1 VPDPVKGATGANRRE
16 KPEPSTPAS
25 ARKIESLPEFEVD
38 SAQIRKRPTSPA
50 EVLAEMVRRAKELEE
65 ARKAAVEAARE
76 VPKAAPGESPRVA
89 AGEAPKVAAEE
100 APKVAAEEAPKV
112 AAEEAPKVA
121 AEEAPK
127 VAAEEAPKATGEAGK
142 VGPTVDEVTKTPA
155 PDARKRALKD
165 ILGQAGEIL
174 ESATRPQGARTADD
188 STRTA
193 PPPKPKH
200 ESISSQKGF
209 LGRVWDR
216 VSSWGGKAV
225 DAVSWAGSKI
235 WGFAKSLVGKLWDG
249 IKWVG
254 DKTRITDG
262 LKWLGPKISQ
272 GFEWFKHKAGWLVFG
287 VSFEDFKTRKVV
299 DDPGDVNRPDWDE
312 IEKAKKEIK
321 SRAAEEKAALD
332 KLSPEQKKQYETLA
346 KLSEGRP
353 LSRWALQSLL
363 LGGKLTGE
371 KALRGEK
378 TLLEELDRLA
388 TQSLGDGINREEIV
402 SDLIAEIE
410 NPVRINQQ
418 GKGTCV
424 ATTAQIL
431 LTRKHPAEYARIVA
445 DLARPVGEAKTAKGG
460 TLKRNKDW
468 ADSSDAG
475 RSVPSRLIQPA
486 LMDMGQ
492 MLPQPILDYDNT
504 KDKTVLGPIPL
515 AGGLTGGGSA
525 TINTELQNRD
535 YDSHTFFHWNRNSKW
550 NTVKEALAQGKGPIP
565 CGLVWG
571 TGGGHQLQIDKV
583 ENGTVH
589 YTNPWGQL
597 ETMDEAE
604 FKAHIMNAEIPK

>member
-1 VPDPVKGATGANRRE
+1 MPDPVKGGKRAQASGAQRPESSQPSAATG
-16 KPEPSTPAS
+16 
-25 ARKIESLPEFEVD
+25 RKVDNLPDIATD
-38 SAQIRKRPTSPA
+38 SAQIRERPTSPA
-50 EVLAEMVRRAKELEE
+50 EVLAQMVKRAKEVEE
-65 ARKAAVEAARE
+65 AKKAAEEAARKAA
-76 VPKAAPGESPRVA
+76 
-89 AGEAPKVAAEE
+89 
-100 APKVAAEEAPKV
+100 
-112 AAEEAPKVA
+112 
-121 AEEAPK
+121 
-127 VAAEEAPKATGEAGK
+127 
-142 VGPTVDEVTKTPA
+142 DELTKTPA
-155 PDARKRALKD
+155 PGREKEAPKE
-165 ILGQAGEIL
+165 ILGQAAEIL
-174 ESATRPQGARTADD
+174 GKTPRPQRATLAGDP
-188 STRTA
+188 TRTA
-193 PPPKPKH
+193 PPPKPRY

-216 VSSWGGKAV
+216 ISSWGGTAV
-225 DAVSWAGSKI
+225 DGVTWAGGKI
-235 WGFAKSLVGKLWDG
+235 WSFARPLVGKLWDG

-254 DKTRITDG
+254 DKTRITDA
-262 LKWLGPKISQ
+262 LKWLGPKIAQ
-272 GFEWFKHKAGWLVFG
+272 GFEWFRQKVQRLVLG

-299 DDPGDVNRPDWDE
+299 ADPGDVNRPDWHE
-312 IEKAKKEIK
+312 IEKAKKEIE
-321 SRAAEEKAALD
+321 SRAAEEKSAVD
-332 KLSPEQKKQYETLA
+332 KLSPEQKKQYEALA
-346 KLSEGRP
+346 KLTEGRP
-353 LSRWALQSLL
+353 LSRWALQNLL
-363 LGGKLTGE
+363 FGGKLTGD

-388 TQSLGDGINREEIV
+388 TQSLGDGIKREDIV
-402 SDLIAEIE
+402 SDLVAEIE

-424 ATTAQIL
+424 AATAQIL
-431 LTRKHPAEYARIVA
+431 LARKHPAEYARIVA

-460 TLKRNKDW
+460 TLKRNNDW

-535 YDSHTFFHWNRNSKW
+535 YDSHMFFHWNRSSKW
-550 NTVKEALAQGKGPIP
+550 NKVKEALEQGKGPIP
-565 CGLVWG
+565 CGLIWG
-571 TGGGHQLQIDKV
+571 SGGGHQLQIDKV

-604 FKAHIMNAEIPK
+604 FKAHIVNAEIPK